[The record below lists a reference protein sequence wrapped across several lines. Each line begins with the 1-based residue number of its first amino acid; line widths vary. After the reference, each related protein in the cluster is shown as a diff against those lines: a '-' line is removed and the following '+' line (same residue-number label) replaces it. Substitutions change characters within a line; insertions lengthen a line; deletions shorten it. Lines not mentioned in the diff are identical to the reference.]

1 MTDSHAADSPS
12 APRLWGAEARAV
24 AGVRLK
30 TLSADLP
37 ADLTTRVL
45 TPDDADRLH
54 VFRLSVVSS
63 LADPDH
69 YRMAGEVGNFVAD
82 HLGDKGL
89 TAGIFRGDR
98 LVAYG
103 AIGLPGPGDANRGR
117 DLGLPEEEL
126 ALVAH
131 MSSAMVEA
139 PDRGRGLHHRL
150 IAWRLEVA
158 RALGRPHLL
167 TTVSPRNH
175 VSWGHLAQHG
185 LYPRRWL
192 QVDKDLV
199 RFLVH
204 RDVRVE
210 PVLDTTTARL
220 VPLER
225 LSGQTD
231 LFAQGGRVWAR
242 LSGGDVPGGAAGAE
256 RRWYALC
263 GRERIGPDR

>member
-1 MTDSHAADSPS
+1 MTGANVVDAAPT
-12 APRLWGAEARAV
+12 PLLWGAAAREA

-30 TLSADLP
+30 GLAADLP
-37 ADLTTRVL
+37 DDLTARVL

-54 VFRLSVVSS
+54 AFRLSVVAA
-63 LADPDH
+63 LTDPDH

-82 HLGDKGL
+82 HLGEKGL
-89 TAGIFRGDR
+89 TAGIFRDDR

-117 DLGLPEEEL
+117 DLGLPEDQWP
-126 ALVAH
+126 LVAH

-158 RALGRPHLL
+158 RTLGRPHLL

-185 LYPRRWL
+185 LHARRWFHVG
-192 QVDKDLV
+192 QDLV

-220 VPLER
+220 VPLDR
-225 LSGQTD
+225 LSEHPD

-242 LSGGDVPGGAAGAE
+242 LSGDGAADPAGGSAP
-256 RRWYALC
+256 RWFALC
-263 GRERIGPDR
+263 GRERSGSDR